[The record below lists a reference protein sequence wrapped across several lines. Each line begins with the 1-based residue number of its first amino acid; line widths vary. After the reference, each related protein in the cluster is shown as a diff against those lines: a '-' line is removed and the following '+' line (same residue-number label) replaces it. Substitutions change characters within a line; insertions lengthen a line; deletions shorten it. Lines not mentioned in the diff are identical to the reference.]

1 MSYYVR
7 SIWPINFDFGK
18 SVNPIPTKGADY
30 AHYITTAS
38 PPPGFLNSAASLSI
52 QRITYS
58 KVVSINICY

>member
-38 PPPGFLNSAASLSI
+38 PPRIFEQCGVSKHSKDYI
-52 QRITYS
+52 Q
-58 KVVSINICY
+58 